1 MKPAS
6 LYGHVS
12 EVYGIASDGSRP
24 ADLVIRE
31 YFRARR
37 YLGSKERRFIA
48 DRFFGMVRHHVLIAA
63 RLGQAFRGGGIAPVP
78 VPLPACALVAAYAI
92 LIAMD
97 PVETTIE
104 AVAES
109 CRTALPPGLDVE
121 SILRSLPAGELP
133 EAIRADTVEHIA
145 TLHSL
150 PSSVVRE
157 WVERWGAAETG
168 RLAEVLN
175 QQAPLSVRVNP
186 LRCSLEQCRE
196 SLAAAGVETG
206 SGVLAPAALA
216 LHRRVTLDSLGPYR
230 DGWFEMQDEGSQL
243 LSLLLEVSPGMTVV
257 DACAGGGG
265 KTLHLAA
272 LMQNTGSLTAIDTD
286 ERKLEHLRMR
296 VIRAGVSIVHTLS
309 ARSQQSE
316 IHGLDG
322 RADAVLVDAP
332 CSGLGTL
339 RRNPGLKLG
348 FRPDLSARLAATQ
361 RQLLDAYAELVKP
374 GGRLVYSTCTLL
386 RRENEEIAEDFLHR
400 ASGFSLIPAGEI
412 LQRQGIDLD
421 TNSPY
426 LLLLPHRTTTDGF
439 FAAVFTR
446 RTVAGESEFV

>member
-6 LYGHVS
+6 LFGHLS
-12 EVYGIASDGSRP
+12 EVYGMASDGSRP

-48 DRFFGMVRHHVLIAA
+48 ERFFGIVRHHVLIAA
-63 RLGQAFRGGGIAPVP
+63 RLGQAFRASGAAALPD
-78 VPLPACALVAAYAI
+78 PLPACALVAGHAI
-92 LIAMD
+92 LIALD
-97 PVETTIE
+97 PVESTIE
-104 AVAES
+104 AVGES
-109 CRTALPPGLDVE
+109 CRSALPGLEVE
-121 SILRSLPAGELP
+121 AILRFLPAGDLS
-133 EAIRADTVEHIA
+133 EAVRADPVQHIA

-150 PSSVVRE
+150 PPSVVRE
-157 WVERWGAAETG
+157 WVDRWGVDETASLAET
-168 RLAEVLN
+168 LN
-175 QQAPLSVRVNP
+175 HQAPLSLRVNS
-186 LRCSLEQCRE
+186 LRCSVDRCRE

-206 SGVLAPAALA
+206 PAALA
-216 LHRRVTLDSLGPYR
+216 PMALTLHRRVTLDSLGPYR

-243 LSLLLEVSPGMTVV
+243 LSLLLQPSPGMTVV

-265 KTLHLAA
+265 KTLHIAT
-272 LMQNTGSLTAIDTD
+272 LMQNTGSIIAIDTD

-296 VIRAGVSIVHTLS
+296 AFRAGASNVRTLS
-309 ARSQQSE
+309 ARSQQAE
-316 IHGLDG
+316 IGRLEG

-348 FRPDLSARLAATQ
+348 FRSDISTRLAATQ
-361 RQLLDAYAELVKP
+361 RSILDAYAALVKP

-386 RRENEEIAEDFLHR
+386 HQENEEVAEDFLHR
-400 ASGFSLIPAGEI
+400 SSGFTLSHAGEI
-412 LQRQGIDLD
+412 LKEEGITVDVD
-421 TNSPY
+421 SPY

-446 RTVAGESEFV
+446 RPVAGEPEFV

>member
-1 MKPAS
+1 
-6 LYGHVS
+6 
-12 EVYGIASDGSRP
+12 
-24 ADLVIRE
+24 LVIRE

-48 DRFFGMVRHHVLIAA
+48 ERFFGMVRHHVLIAA
-63 RLGQAFRGGGIAPVP
+63 RLGQAFRAAGIAVVP
-78 VPLPACALVAAYAI
+78 DPLPTCALVAAYAI
-92 LIAMD
+92 LIALD

-109 CRTALPPGLDVE
+109 CRTALPGLDAE
-121 SILRSLPAGELP
+121 SILRFLPASELP
-133 EAIRADTVEHIA
+133 EAVRADTVQHIA

-150 PSSVVRE
+150 ASSVVRE
-157 WVERWGAAETG
+157 WVERWGAAEAG
-168 RLAEVLN
+168 RLAETLN
-175 QQAPLSVRVNP
+175 QQAPLSLRVNP
-186 LRCSLEQCRE
+186 LRCSVERCRE
-196 SLAAAGVETG
+196 SLAAAGIETG
-206 SGVLAPAALA
+206 PPVLSPTALV
-216 LHRRVTLDSLGPYR
+216 LRRRVTLDSLGPYR

-286 ERKLEHLRMR
+286 ERKLEQLRMR

-309 ARSQQSE
+309 ARSQQAE
-316 IHGLDG
+316 IHRLDG

-332 CSGLGTL
+332 CSGFGTL
-339 RRNPGLKLG
+339 RRNPGLKFG
-348 FRPDLSARLAATQ
+348 FRPEFSARLAATQ
-361 RQLLDAYAELVKP
+361 RYLLDVYARLVKP

-400 ASGFSLIPAGEI
+400 SSGFTLIPAGEI
-412 LQRQGIDLD
+412 LQEQGIAVDVD
-421 TNSPY
+421 SPY
-426 LLLLPHRTTTDGF
+426 LLLLPHRSTTDGF

-446 RTVAGESEFV
+446 RPVAGESEFV